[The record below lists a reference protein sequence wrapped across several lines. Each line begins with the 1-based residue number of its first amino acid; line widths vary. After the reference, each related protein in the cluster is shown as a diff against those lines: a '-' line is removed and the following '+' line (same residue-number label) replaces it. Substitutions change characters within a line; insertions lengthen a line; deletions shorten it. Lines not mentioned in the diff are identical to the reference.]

1 MEEVTL
7 GEFKFLGSIAPS
19 PCPLQISTLLVYTPG
34 CSFTPIRGWGWG
46 WGIGVRWKGGQCPEQ

>member
-19 PCPLQISTLLVYTPG
+19 PCPLQISALLVYTPG
-34 CSFTPIRGWGWG
+34 CSYSCLLYRGEGG
-46 WGIGVRWKGGQCPEQ
+46 GIGAGWRGGQCPEQ